1 MNWKVNDMREYT
13 NKLLDMIEDGLIDSK
28 SVVLMCLNYMSED
41 EVEDMMVDN
50 DLVYDYEY
58 EEVE

>member
-1 MNWKVNDMREYT
+1 MREYT